1 MKGAIQWRSYSR
13 SAVQTC
19 ALSAAVPR
27 FQSKNDSLFA
37 VNGGTSARH
46 ITEAR
51 ATKKPVAVTEQGYRR
66 DAKDAEP
73 RRLEAGPLK
82 APGIKT
88 FVRLPK
94 TSHPSLCDT

>member
-1 MKGAIQWRSYSR
+1 M
-13 SAVQTC
+13 
-19 ALSAAVPR
+19 AAH
-27 FQSKNDSLFA
+27 Q
-37 VNGGTSARH
+37 
-46 ITEAR
+46 R
-51 ATKKPVAVTEQGYRR
+51 ATLQRLERQKKPVAVTEQGYRR

-94 TSHPSLCDT
+94 TSPPALGDT

>member
-1 MKGAIQWRSYSR
+1 MKGAIQWWSDSR

-19 ALSAAVPR
+19 ALSAAPWL
-27 FQSKNDSLFA
+27 QSKNDSLFG

-46 ITEAR
+46 LTAAR

-94 TSHPSLCDT
+94 TSPPSLGDT